1 MRRWR
6 TPTPA
11 TAPPSTS
18 RYSITCGNATTP
30 RSAPGHPQPA
40 AGLARREPPGYSLG
54 CWLREYKEQVF
65 LFTRVFAVSWTN
77 NVSERGA
84 KAAKRHQAVSGYWHS
99 LATLARWCRLRSYL
113 DTSAAHGITALDA
126 IRAAIAGKPWPP
138 PLPAIALHQ
147 FTAPREWTPANAQ
160 ITARRPTGIVGWW
173 LNSDHVVGCPDWNI
187 LLVRRARGGGCWS
200 PFRSRW
206 GVLPVAGTL
215 RNRQLDDR
223 LLRLGDQVVT
233 VHEQQP
239 RACSLDPH
247 LGFQRRRP
255 CQRDL
260 CGVADQRG
268 EAPGRIATVARARRP
283 AAPPVNGQCRPSHCA
298 VSLPDRQ
305 R

>member
-126 IRAAIAGKPWPP
+126 ISAAIAGKPWPP

-200 PFRSRW
+200 LSGVGGVCCRWPGHSGIANSTTVFCASAIRSSPCMSSSREPARSTLISVSR
-206 GVLPVAGTL
+206 GGGRVSVISAGS
-215 RNRQLDDR
+215 
-223 LLRLGDQVVT
+223 
-233 VHEQQP
+233 P
-239 RACSLDPH
+239 ISA
-247 LGFQRRRP
+247 
-255 CQRDL
+255 
-260 CGVADQRG
+260 
-268 EAPGRIATVARARRP
+268 ARRP
-283 AAPPVNGQCRPSHCA
+283 AV
-298 VSLPDRQ
+298 
-305 R
+305 